1 MANKIYKDRRA
12 KKNLQ
17 KYFKQY
23 IYPMD
28 IKEEFKPLL
37 VDILMRRADL
47 YNLSPEDIR
56 QDVVSLLYNLED
68 ISIGDMPEGYEKAA
82 GLYMSEEKKILIE
95 KSYFE
100 KTTSQDELYQTLTHE
115 VYHALSRDEQ
125 GIDRLGGFNSLTGQ
139 YNASLLEAIVEKS
152 SYRAVFGNDK
162 QNNIY
167 FNNSARGYSDI
178 TFIIDAIEA
187 TYGVSE
193 QEFLENA
200 IMGRKR
206 LAEFLNERSGEGIR
220 GSAYQFLDELEISYS
235 QLHNAIYPWE
245 QEEYTPYQ
253 KSQNIIS
260 ALSGIY
266 NICERKMSERIGWA
280 NVQSYQ
286 DVSNLN
292 DNLKYSHNKL
302 SAIMDDRIEY
312 FSKNYD
318 ENIKNQVN
326 WNTQA
331 SKNKTLFKIN
341 DIENLVQAAP
351 NFSDERNFLIAYD
364 WAKEGRLSD
373 LSPEC
378 RAYYGIVNNFQYKL
392 PVTQEIVKK
401 EFEGEK
407 FGHQYNNLKANM
419 LIQRIKIKE
428 NNIFRTGINKI
439 KSFFSRK
446 DQKLLIS
453 GENASTE
460 YAAQNMEN
468 TTIFP
473 TLTKEQ
479 QQYYNNQIKQAVENL
494 NRNDTQRENGKEER

>member
-28 IKEEFKPLL
+28 IREEFKPLL

-68 ISIGDMPEGYEKAA
+68 ISIMDDMPEGYEKAA

-115 VYHALSRDEQ
+115 VYHVLSRDEQ

-206 LAEFLNERSGEGIR
+206 LAAFLNERSGEGMR

-235 QLHNAIYPWE
+235 QLHNAIYPWG
-245 QEEYTPYQ
+245 QEDTPYQ

-473 TLTKEQ
+473 TLTKEE
-479 QQYYNNQIKQAVENL
+479 QQYYNNQVKQAVENL